1 MGLSL
6 SILGD
11 SILMGITLGENDRY
25 VVNKGMGEE
34 IAAGTGMPLRNLS
47 HMGYTT
53 DRALCRG
60 TVEKLRPQA
69 EGQLVILEYGG
80 NDCDYDWK
88 AISDEPQRLH
98 DCHVPLERFLENY
111 RKLINAVRAVGGV
124 PVAANLMPL
133 DANRYFN
140 WFCKNGVVPKKVLEW
155 LKEVSAIYRWQEMY
169 SVAIEKLARSEHVP
183 VLDLRT
189 PFLMEHDIGANL
201 SADGIH
207 PSPRGQRL
215 LCRAIQ
221 TQLPA
226 IAAAV

>member
-11 SILMGITLGENDRY
+11 SILMGITLGENNRY
-25 VVNKGMGEE
+25 VVNKRLGEE
-34 IAAGTGMPLRNLS
+34 IAAATGMQVCNLS

-53 DRALCRG
+53 DRALRRG
-60 TVEKLRPQA
+60 AAEKLTPR
-69 EGQLVILEYGG
+69 EGRHFVLIEYGG
-80 NDCDYDWK
+80 NDCDFDWK
-88 AISDEPQRLH
+88 EISDDPTRLH
-98 DCHVPLERFLENY
+98 NCRVPMERFRENY
-111 RKLINAVRAVGGV
+111 KKLIDAVRKIGGI
-124 PVAANLMPL
+124 PVAATLMPL
-133 DANRYFN
+133 DAARYFN
-140 WFCKNGVVPKKVLEW
+140 WFCKDGVVPQKVLEW

-169 SVAIEKLARSEHVP
+169 SVAIEKLARAERIP

-189 PFLMEHDIGANL
+189 PFLAEHDIGAYL

-207 PSPRGQRL
+207 PSRLGQGL
-215 LCRAIQ
+215 LCRTIQ